1 MTQTHA
7 PARDHNVPAAPVEA
21 GFTVNVTPDDA
32 TMQVQQQNGTLYQV
46 TIVNNTGVDGLFTIE
61 PVAPEQITPAA
72 LGDLATVKWAT
83 EPGVLHFE
91 YPGSVVIGNTRDHTI
106 NIRAYA
112 RRGFLPPGNYPFT
125 LRVSFTPTRA
135 GAPDASQGAA
145 TAPSTEGIDPA
156 LFQPK
161 DIEVMLRVVAYS
173 WCQTNII
180 PLNQPL
186 SVGNHTSYTVSLN
199 NRGNVVVRLRLSAR
213 EGYPANIEDVNSP
226 FVEPEES
233 GLLDFR
239 FTPEEVVIPAGG
251 GITTSLR
258 VRLAHGPSDG
268 REKDLPFSVDAV
280 AINPVPNGSYI
291 VRPSTGEVAYIQNTP
306 LAIEEEQS
314 DEQAP
319 LPLGTT
325 LLLIGAG
332 VAVLI
337 ILWLLLSI
345 IHPIF

>member
-7 PARDHNVPAAPVEA
+7 PARGHDGKVPAAPVEA

-61 PVAPEQITPAA
+61 PVAPEQITPAS
-72 LGDLATVKWAT
+72 LGDLAAVKWAT

-91 YPGSVVIGNTRDHTI
+91 YPGSIVIGNTRDHTI
-106 NIRAYA
+106 NMRAYA
-112 RRGFLPPGNYPFT
+112 RRGFLPPGDYPFT

-145 TAPSTEGIDPA
+145 TAPTTEGIDPA
-156 LFQPK
+156 IFQTK
-161 DIEVMLRVVAYS
+161 NIEVMLRVVAYS

-180 PLNQPL
+180 PLSQPL
-186 SVGNHTSYTVSLN
+186 SVGDHTNYTVSVN
-199 NRGNVVVRLRLSAR
+199 NRGNVAVRLRLSTR

-233 GLLDFR
+233 GLLDFS
-239 FTPEEVVIPAGG
+239 FTPEEMIIPAGG
-251 GITTSLR
+251 GATATLR
-258 VRLAHGPSDG
+258 VRLAHGPG
-268 REKDLPFSVDAV
+268 GGKEKDIPFSVDAV
-280 AINPVPNGSYI
+280 AVNLVPNGSYI
-291 VRPSTGEVAYIQNTP
+291 VRPSTGEVAYTQNTP
-306 LAIEEEQS
+306 LAIEEEQIG
-314 DEQAP
+314 EPAL

-332 VAVLI
+332 AAALI
-337 ILWLLLSI
+337 IIWFLLTI
-345 IHPIF
+345 I